1 MPIDEYL
8 LSGSIL
14 CGEDFDAVEGYICIR
29 DGVIAEICEEPG
41 RVDALA
47 HGIVLPA
54 FVNAHTHIGDSVLK
68 DPEITDIASL
78 VRPPDGLKHRVL
90 RKTSTHDL
98 VHAMQASICDMIATG
113 TCAFAD
119 FREGGLPGVFA
130 LTHSI
135 DAASASGCAVDAV
148 ILGRPGWGKGDGEN
162 GRGDDDVDEIDSIL
176 ELAGGIGISSTNDYE
191 EGVAAAIAGRTRR
204 QGGIFAIHAGELN
217 STDIRDALELNPDL
231 LIHLT
236 HASCDDLRGVAGE
249 NIPVVICIR
258 SNLVTRVGIPP
269 VKEMLAAG
277 LLVAAGT
284 DNVMFNSVDIFSEMR
299 FLSSLCQIDEG
310 QVLRIC
316 TRAGALAL
324 GLNCGVIESGV
335 DARVTVLDKD
345 SYNLSGAKNILRSVV
360 RRARAGDIV
369 FCSGDTG
376 AGAGTGARMQDLR
389 LDQGPI

>member
-1 MPIDEYL
+1 M
-8 LSGSIL
+8 
-14 CGEDFDAVEGYICIR
+14 
-29 DGVIAEICEEPG
+29 
-41 RVDALA
+41 
-47 HGIVLPA
+47 
-54 FVNAHTHIGDSVLK
+54 
-68 DPEITDIASL
+68 
-78 VRPPDGLKHRVL
+78 
-90 RKTSTHDL
+90 
-98 VHAMQASICDMIATG
+98 
-113 TCAFAD
+113 
-119 FREGGLPGVFA
+119 
-130 LTHSI
+130 
-135 DAASASGCAVDAV
+135 
-148 ILGRPGWGKGDGEN
+148 
-162 GRGDDDVDEIDSIL
+162 DEIDSIL

-204 QGGIFAIHAGELN
+204 QGGVFAIHAGELD
-217 STDIRDALELNPDL
+217 STDIKGALELDPDL

-236 HASCDDLRGVAGE
+236 HASRDDLHAVAGE
-249 NIPVVICIR
+249 NIPVVVCIR

-324 GLNCGVIESGV
+324 GLNCGVIESGM
-335 DARVTVLDKD
+335 DARVMVLNKD

-369 FCSGDTG
+369 FCSGD
-376 AGAGTGARMQDLR
+376 AGAGVRMQ
-389 LDQGPI
+389 

>member
-14 CGEDFDAVEGYICIR
+14 CGEDFDVVEGYICIR

-47 HGIVLPA
+47 HGIILPA

-98 VHAMQASICDMIATG
+98 VHAMRASICDMVATG

-119 FREGGLPGVFA
+119 FREGGLSGVLA
-130 LTHSI
+130 LMRAI
-135 DAASASGCAVDAV
+135 DAASTSGCAVAVDAV
-148 ILGRPGWGKGDGEN
+148 ILGRPGWSKDDGAESGEGDA
-162 GRGDDDVDEIDSIL
+162 VDEIDSIL

-191 EGVAAAIAGRTRR
+191 RGVAAAIAGRTRR
-204 QGGIFAIHAGELN
+204 QGGVFAIHAGEPD
-217 STDIRDALELNPDL
+217 STDIRDAIELDPDL

-236 HASCDDLRGVAGE
+236 HASRDDLRGVAEE
-249 NIPVVICIR
+249 NIPVVVCIR

-277 LLVAAGT
+277 VLVAAGT
-284 DNVMFNSVDIFSEMR
+284 DNVMFNSVDLFSEMR

-324 GLNCGVIESGV
+324 GLNCGVIESGM

-369 FCSGDTG
+369 FCSGDAG
-376 AGAGTGARMQDLR
+376 AGARM
-389 LDQGPI
+389 

>member
-14 CGEDFDAVEGYICIR
+14 CGEDFDVVEGYICIR
-29 DGVIAEICEEPG
+29 DGMIAEICEEPG

-47 HGIVLPA
+47 HGIILPA
-54 FVNAHTHIGDSVLK
+54 FVNAHTHLGDSVLK

-90 RKTSTHDL
+90 RATSTHDL
-98 VHAMQASICDMIATG
+98 VHAMRASICDMTATG

-119 FREGGLPGVFA
+119 FREGGLLGVLA
-130 LTHSI
+130 LMRAI
-135 DAASASGCAVDAV
+135 EAASTSGCAGAVDAV
-148 ILGRPGWGKGDGEN
+148 ILGRPGEGKGNGEDGYD
-162 GRGDDDVDEIDSIL
+162 GVDEIDSIL

-191 EGVAAAIAGRTRR
+191 SGVAAAIAGRTRR
-204 QGGIFAIHAGELN
+204 QGGVFAIHAGEPD
-217 STDIRDALELNPDL
+217 STDIRDALELNPNL

-236 HASCDDLRGVAGE
+236 HASREDLRGVAEE
-249 NIPVVICIR
+249 NIPVVVCIR
-258 SNLVTRVGIPP
+258 SNLVTRIGIPP

-324 GLNCGVIESGV
+324 GLDCGVIESGM
-335 DARVTVLDKD
+335 DARVTVLNKD
-345 SYNLSGAKNILRSVV
+345 SYNLTGAKNILRSVV
-360 RRARAGDIV
+360 RRARAADIV

-376 AGAGTGARMQDLR
+376 VGTGARMR
-389 LDQGPI
+389 

>member
-14 CGEDFDAVEGYICIR
+14 CGEDFDVVEGYICIR

-47 HGIVLPA
+47 HGIILPA

-98 VHAMQASICDMIATG
+98 VHAMRASICDMVATG

-119 FREGGLPGVFA
+119 FREGGLSGVLA
-130 LTHSI
+130 LMRAI
-135 DAASASGCAVDAV
+135 DAASTSGCAVAVDAV
-148 ILGRPGWGKGDGEN
+148 ILGRPGWSKDDGAESGEGDA
-162 GRGDDDVDEIDSIL
+162 VDEIDSIL

-191 EGVAAAIAGRTRR
+191 RGVAAAIAGRTRR
-204 QGGIFAIHAGELN
+204 QGGVFAIHAGEPD
-217 STDIRDALELNPDL
+217 STDIRDAIELDPDL

-236 HASCDDLRGVAGE
+236 HASRDDLRGVAEE
-249 NIPVVICIR
+249 NIPVVVCIR

-277 LLVAAGT
+277 VLVAAGT
-284 DNVMFNSVDIFSEMR
+284 DNVMFNSVDLFSEMR
-299 FLSSLCQIDEG
+299 FLSSLCQIDEE

-324 GLNCGVIESGV
+324 GLNCGVIESGM

-369 FCSGDTG
+369 FCSGDAG
-376 AGAGTGARMQDLR
+376 AGARM
-389 LDQGPI
+389 

>member
-14 CGEDFDAVEGYICIR
+14 CGEDFDVVEGYICIR

-47 HGIVLPA
+47 HGIILPA
-54 FVNAHTHIGDSVLK
+54 FVNAHTHLGDSVLK

-90 RKTSTHDL
+90 RATSTHDL
-98 VHAMQASICDMIATG
+98 VHAMRASICDMTATG

-119 FREGGLPGVFA
+119 FREGGLLGVLA
-130 LTHSI
+130 LMRAI
-135 DAASASGCAVDAV
+135 DAASTSGCAGAVDAV
-148 ILGRPGWGKGDGEN
+148 ILGRPGEGNGEDEYDG
-162 GRGDDDVDEIDSIL
+162 VDEIDSIL

-191 EGVAAAIAGRTRR
+191 SGVAAAIAGRTRR

-236 HASCDDLRGVAGE
+236 HASREDLCRVAE
-249 NIPVVICIR
+249 EHIPVVVCIR

-324 GLNCGVIESGV
+324 GLNCGVIESGM
-335 DARVTVLDKD
+335 DARVTVLNKD
-345 SYNLSGAKNILRSVV
+345 SYNLTGAKNILRSVV

-369 FCSGDTG
+369 FCSGG
-376 AGAGTGARMQDLR
+376 AGARMQ
-389 LDQGPI
+389 

>member
-14 CGEDFDAVEGYICIR
+14 CGEDFDVVEGYICIR

-47 HGIVLPA
+47 HGIILPA
-54 FVNAHTHIGDSVLK
+54 FVNAHTHLGDSVLK
-68 DPEITDIASL
+68 DPPITDIASL

-98 VHAMQASICDMIATG
+98 VHAMQASICDMVATG
-113 TCAFAD
+113 TCVFAD
-119 FREGGLPGVFA
+119 FRERGLPGVLA
-130 LTHSI
+130 LMRAI
-135 DAASASGCAVDAV
+135 DVASASGCAGAVDAV
-148 ILGRPGWGKGDGEN
+148 ILGRPGGGKGGGEDGVE
-162 GRGDDDVDEIDSIL
+162 GDGVDEIDSIL
-176 ELAGGIGISSTNDYE
+176 GLAGGIGISSTNDYA
-191 EGVAAAIAGRTRR
+191 EGFAAAIAERTRR
-204 QGGIFAIHAGELN
+204 RGGIFAIHAGELD
-217 STDIRDALELNPDL
+217 STDIRDAIELDPDL

-236 HASCDDLRGVAGE
+236 HASRDDLRGVAEE
-249 NIPVVICIR
+249 NIPVVVCIR

-269 VKEMLAAG
+269 VKEMLTQG

-324 GLNCGVIESGV
+324 GLNCGVIEPGM

-345 SYNLSGAKNILRSVV
+345 SYNLTGAKNVLRSVV

-369 FCSGDTG
+369 FCSGG
-376 AGAGTGARMQDLR
+376 AGAGARMQ
-389 LDQGPI
+389 

>member
-14 CGEDFDAVEGYICIR
+14 CGEGFEVVEGYICIR
-29 DGVIAEICEEPG
+29 DGLIAEICEEPG
-41 RVDALA
+41 CVDSLA
-47 HGIVLPA
+47 HGIIIPA
-54 FVNAHTHIGDSVLK
+54 FVNAHTHIGDSILK

-90 RKTSTHDL
+90 RETSTHDI
-98 VHAMQASICDMIATG
+98 VHDMQASICDMVATG
-113 TCAFAD
+113 TCSFAD
-119 FREGGLPGVFA
+119 FREGGLFGVLA
-130 LTHSI
+130 LIRAI
-135 DAASASGCAVDAV
+135 DAASESGCAVDAV
-148 ILGRPGWGKGDGEN
+148 ILGRPGGSKSDG
-162 GRGDDDVDEIDSIL
+162 GDDVGGVDEIDSIL

-191 EGVAAAIAGRTRR
+191 EGVAAAIVERTRR
-204 QGGIFAIHAGELN
+204 QEGVFAIHAGELD
-217 STDIRDALELNPDL
+217 STDIKGALALDPDL

-236 HASCDDLRGVAGE
+236 HASRDDLREVAE
-249 NIPVVICIR
+249 EHVPVVVCVR
-258 SNLVTRVGIPP
+258 SNLMTRVGIPP

-324 GLNCGVIESGV
+324 GLNCGVIESGT

-360 RRARAGDIV
+360 RRARAGDVV

-376 AGAGTGARMQDLR
+376 AGAGTRM
-389 LDQGPI
+389 